1 MCRMTEPN
9 AMLHCGSQRCLF
21 ASLWQPILGHRSC
34 PAPNLAPCQSAVFLR
49 LCGLQRVAHSITTRS
64 AGHLHRLASEWP
76 IRLPFS
82 SSAIVMAPRH
92 FVQCLSASQFIDMGW
107 ARRSSDEIDALIA
120 ELETDELTFEQFQVG
135 PISEAAI
142 RMCRECR

>member
-1 MCRMTEPN
+1 MIP
-9 AMLHCGSQRCLF
+9 AWLVSQF
-21 ASLWQPILGHRSC
+21 AVANFVLGQGWRVVGPFVPSSRTAEGGTLDHDE
-34 PAPNLAPCQSAVFLR
+34 LR
-49 LCGLQRVAHSITTRS
+49 KAFGWMGKWVPSITC
-64 AGHLHRLASEWP
+64 LAVA
-76 IRLPFS
+76 ILIAIQLRLPFS